1 MVNSNRHHSEIA
13 PTDKGKA
20 YKMKLKA
27 IKRQQCERTDLTF
40 VSSGQKLNG
49 KTSREIL
56 VENSEDSYT
65 QIQRYIRLTYLDE
78 ETQKNIV
85 DRIDET
91 EAFAALEER
100 IKGFHKDIAT
110 AATLGEI

>member
-1 MVNSNRHHSEIA
+1 MVDSNRHHSEIA

-49 KTSREIL
+49 KIL

>member
-1 MVNSNRHHSEIA
+1 MVDSNSQHSEIA

-27 IKRQQCERTDLTF
+27 IKRQQCECTDLTF
-40 VSSGQKLNG
+40 VPSGQKLNG

-78 ETQKNIV
+78 ETQRNIV

-100 IKGFHKDIAT
+100 IKGFTRI
-110 AATLGEI
+110 LQQPRR